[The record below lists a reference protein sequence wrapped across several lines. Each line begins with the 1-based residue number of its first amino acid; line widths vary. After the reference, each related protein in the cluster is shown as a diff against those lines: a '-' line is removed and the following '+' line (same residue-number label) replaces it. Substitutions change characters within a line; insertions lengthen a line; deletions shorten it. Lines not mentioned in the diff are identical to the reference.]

1 MPKILRI
8 INRFNLGGP
17 TFNAAYLSKHMP
29 ENYETLLIGGLQD
42 DLEDSSLHIIE
53 DLDLRP
59 YLIPRMFREID
70 IKNDLRSLRMI
81 KDLIKEFQP
90 DIVHTHASKAGA
102 LGRIAAI
109 QLKVPIIVH
118 TFHGH
123 VFHSYFGQIKT
134 WMYKMIER
142 YLAKRS
148 SAIIAISK
156 KQKVELV
163 DVFKIAAE
171 EKVKI
176 IQLGFELNKFSEN
189 MPSKRKAFRE
199 KYNIDDETIAIGI
212 VGRLVPIKNHGMFLK
227 AIDHVKRSSN
237 KKSKRFYRWRWR

>member
-17 TFNAAYLSKHMP
+17 TFNAAYLSKYMP
-29 ENYETLLIGGLQD
+29 DKYETLLIGGMQD
-42 DLEDSSLHIIE
+42 DLEDTSLHIIE

-70 IKNDLRSLRMI
+70 IRNDIRSLRS
-81 KDLIKEFQP
+81 IKEIIQEFKP

-123 VFHSYFGQIKT
+123 VFHSYFGTIKT
-134 WMYKMIER
+134 MIYKMIER
-142 YLAKRS
+142 YLARHTNV
-148 SAIIAISK
+148 IIAISK
-156 KQKVELV
+156 KQKEELV
-163 DVFKIAAE
+163 ESYKIASN
-171 EKVKI
+171 EKVRV

-189 MPSKRKAFRE
+189 MEQK
-199 KYNIDDETIAIGI
+199 
-212 VGRLVPIKNHGMFLK
+212 GRNFERNSISVMIPLQ
-227 AIDHVKRSSN
+227 
-237 KKSKRFYRWRWR
+237 